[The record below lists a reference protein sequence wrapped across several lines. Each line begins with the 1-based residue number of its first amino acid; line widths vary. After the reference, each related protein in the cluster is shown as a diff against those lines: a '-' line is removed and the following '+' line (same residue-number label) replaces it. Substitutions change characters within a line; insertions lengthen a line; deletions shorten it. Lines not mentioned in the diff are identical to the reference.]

1 VGYGSVMPA
10 LGADR
15 WPSSLWLVRHG
26 ESSGNVARDLAEA
39 GGQQMIDIA
48 TRDMDVPL
56 SELGMDQA
64 RALHERVLTLSPD
77 ACPTIAISSPYVRA
91 EQTARLALG
100 DDAELLLDERLR
112 EREFGILDRLTRAGI
127 EHKFPEQ
134 AAARAFLGKFWHRP
148 PGGES
153 WADVAL
159 RLRSF
164 LDTLGR
170 EHAGERVLVVTHQVV
185 IMVFRYLL
193 EQLREAEVLAIGR
206 AADVANCSVTVYE
219 LDPDAGK
226 NGRMRLTRFNDVAHL
241 QRAGEPV
248 TAEPDVQAGPR

>member
-1 VGYGSVMPA
+1 VPIA
-10 LGADR
+10 GADR

-39 GGQQMIDIA
+39 DGQATIDIA

-56 SELGMDQA
+56 SELGEDQA
-64 RALHERVLTLSPD
+64 RALLDRLAALSP
-77 ACPTIAISSPYVRA
+77 AERPTIAISSPYVRA

-100 DDAELLLDERLR
+100 DDAPLLLDERLR

-127 EHKFPEQ
+127 EQRFPEQ

-206 AADVANCSVTVYE
+206 AADVANCSVTTYE
-219 LDPDAGK
+219 LDPEGGK
-226 NGRMRLTRFNDVAHL
+226 NGRMRLVRFNDATHV
-241 QRAGEPV
+241 REAGEPV
-248 TAEPDVQAGPR
+248 TAEPDVPAGPR